1 MSTQRADKQIKAAA
15 SQAPALTLTSDAPA
29 PAETHAVATPAAST
43 VRTGGPATSAL
54 GAALL
59 AAQKAIQNVAKGSEN
74 VYHKYA
80 YTSADDMVAAAR
92 EALHSGGLT
101 VHVERHELV
110 PDLIPEMIV
119 LRTTFTLMHQTGE
132 SRSYVFELPAIAD
145 KGRPLDKAVLGA
157 KTTSLAYFL
166 RDLLQIPRVDEN
178 EVDRRD
184 DRDHVPQPN
193 AAKAPAALG
202 AEDAAGLASAMDDR
216 GLTVDDLR
224 AHLKSLR
231 VSGGSI
237 EGEPASWP
245 RTWKPSIRE
254 WLSQHPATAK
264 LDGARKSVTVTTLPT
279 TPAASTRPAA

>member
-1 MSTQRADKQIKAAA
+1 MSTQRAEKQTKTAAA
-15 SQAPALTLTSDAPA
+15 AAPALTLTSDAPA
-29 PAETHAVATPAAST
+29 AETAAAAAPAPA
-43 VRTGGPATSAL
+43 RTGGPGTSVL

-59 AAQKAIQNVAKGSEN
+59 KAQGAIQNVAKGSEN

-101 VHVERHELV
+101 VHVERHELLA
-110 PDLIPEMIV
+110 DLVPEMV
-119 LRTTFTLMHQTGE
+119 VVRTTFALMHQSGE

-145 KGRPLDKAVLGA
+145 KGRPLDKAILGA

-184 DRDHVPQPN
+184 DRDHVPAPQAPRTQP
-193 AAKAPAALG
+193 ASLG
-202 AEDAAGLASAMDDR
+202 AEDAAGLAAAMEDR
-216 GLTVDDLR
+216 GLTVEDLR
-224 AHLKSLR
+224 NHLRSLR
-231 VSGGSI
+231 VSGGSV
-237 EGEPASWP
+237 EAEPASWP

-254 WLSQHPATAK
+254 WLSQHPASAKADGKKTA
-264 LDGARKSVTVTTLPT
+264 A
-279 TPAASTRPAA
+279 TPAASSRPAA